1 MEVRDEIKKKGIG
14 GSFTPYSRY
23 KSSEMDINFCV
34 IHEFTFYR
42 SEFIYSD
49 VNERVSR

>member
-23 KSSEMDINFCV
+23 KAPKGIL
-34 IHEFTFYR
+34 ILRY
-42 SEFIYSD
+42 
-49 VNERVSR
+49 